1 MKAQIIQ
8 IGNSQGIRI
17 PKMMLE
23 ETRLAGEVELEV
35 HPEGLLIRSVQKP
48 RGNWDAAFKAL
59 AETEDDQ
66 VLDASPATRFEAKEW
81 QW

>member
-17 PKMMLE
+17 PKAVLE
-23 ETRLAGEVELEV
+23 ETKISGEVELEV
-35 HPEGLLIRSVQKP
+35 CPDGILIRNIQKP
-48 RGNWDAAFKAL
+48 RGNWDAAFKSLSDA
-59 AETEDDQ
+59 DDDLQ
-66 VLDASPATRFEAKEW
+66 ITSNSTGFEKKEW

>member
-23 ETRLAGEVELEV
+23 ETRLSGEVELEA
-35 HPEGLLIRSVQKP
+35 HPDGLLIRSVQKP
-48 RGNWDAAFKAL
+48 RGTWDAEFKAV
-59 AETEDDQ
+59 TDVDDDH
-66 VLDASPATRFEAKEW
+66 VLQAGRPGKFESKEW
-81 QW
+81 KW

>member
-23 ETRLAGEVELEV
+23 ESGISGEVELEV
-35 HPEGLLIRSVQKP
+35 QPEGILIRNISKP
-48 RGNWDAAFKAL
+48 RSTWNAIFKSL
-59 AETEDDQ
+59 EDSDE
-66 VLDASPATRFEAKEW
+66 DSPLEPNSATVFEKKEW

>member
-17 PKMMLE
+17 PKSILE
-23 ETRLAGEVELEV
+23 ESKIKGEVELEV
-35 HPEGLLIRSVQKP
+35 CPDGILIRNIQKP
-48 RGNWDAAFKAL
+48 RGDWDAVFKSL
-59 AETEDDQ
+59 ADTDDDLT
-66 VLDASPATRFEAKEW
+66 VRSSSTKFEKKEW

>member
-17 PKMMLE
+17 PKAVLE
-23 ETRLAGEVELEV
+23 ETGISGEVELEIA
-35 HPEGLLIRSVQKP
+35 PEGILIKNIRKP
-48 RGNWDAAFKAL
+48 RGDWDAIFQSLSDVDDDAAL
-59 AETEDDQ
+59 RESTTEF
-66 VLDASPATRFEAKEW
+66 AKKEW

>member
-23 ETRLAGEVELEV
+23 ETRLAGEVELEA
-35 HPEGLLIRSVQKP
+35 HPDGLLIRSAKKP

-59 AETEDDQ
+59 ADSDDDQ
-66 VLDASPATRFEAKEW
+66 VLDAGPATRFEAKEW

>member
-17 PKMMLE
+17 PKAILE
-23 ETRLAGEVELEV
+23 ESKISGEVELEV
-35 HPEGLLIRSVQKP
+35 CTDGILIRNIKKP
-48 RGNWDAAFKAL
+48 RGDWDAAFKSL
-59 AETEDDQ
+59 ADADDDQ
-66 VLDASPATRFEAKEW
+66 PIAAAATDFEKKDW

>member
-17 PKMMLE
+17 PKVLLE
-23 ETRLAGEVELEV
+23 ETGISGEVELETS
-35 HPEGLLIRSVQKP
+35 PDGILIRNIKKP
-48 RGNWDAAFKAL
+48 RGDWDAIFKKL
-59 AETEDDQ
+59 ADTDDDMH
-66 VLDASPATRFEAKEW
+66 VKNVRSDFEKKEW